1 MLAESARDGGAEQ
14 EESVNDILRDR
25 LMRKL
30 ELMPEDRLNQVID
43 YIDFLESKYAPRVA
57 PTSNPIRSFAEGVES
72 TLRAGKVGASAISGT
87 MNIMNKAVGA
97 ISEVAAAGKSVATG
111 IMGAASSGA
120 NDAAQPV
127 TPPDIPRGGP
137 HELGSQLPHT
147 PGEDN
152 K

>member
-1 MLAESARDGGAEQ
+1 M
-14 EESVNDILRDR
+14 NDILRER

-30 ELMPEDRLNQVID
+30 DLMPDDKLNQVLD

-57 PTSNPIRSFAEGVES
+57 ASPNPIRTFAEGVES

-111 IMGAASSGA
+111 LMGTASTAGA
-120 NDAAQPV
+120 EDDPA
-127 TPPDIPRGGP
+127 TEMPRGGP
-137 HELGSQLPHT
+137 HELGSKLPHT
-147 PGEDN
+147 DGDKPT
-152 K
+152 

>member
-1 MLAESARDGGAEQ
+1 MLAESAHDGADEQ
-14 EESVNDILRDR
+14 EERVNDILRDR
-25 LMRKL
+25 LLRKL
-30 ELMPEDRLNQVID
+30 ELMPDDRLNQVID

-57 PTSNPIRSFAEGVES
+57 PNSNPIRSFAEGVES
-72 TLRAGKVGASAISGT
+72 TLRAGKVGASAISST

-120 NDAAQPV
+120 NDATQPA